1 MPQYFDNV
9 DLKSEIK
16 EYSTDILDVKL
27 KFKTDN
33 GVFSKDKLDF
43 GTRILLESLPLDE
56 LNGNVL
62 DIGCGYGPIGIY
74 LKKATSCNVD
84 MCDVNK
90 RAIHLANMNAK
101 LNNVDVNIFESD
113 VYSNINKKYN
123 FIVTN
128 PPIRVGKEIL
138 YSIVMGAK
146 DYLLDDGEMFLV
158 IHKDQGAKSML
169 FDLQKVYNA
178 EVIKKNKGFFII
190 RCKFRWLVS
199 KFVLII

>member
-43 GTRILLESLPLDE
+43 GTRTLLESLPLDE

-146 DYLLDDGEMFLV
+146 DYLLDNGEMFLV

-190 RCKFRWLVS
+190 RCKFR
-199 KFVLII
+199 

>member
-1 MPQYFDNV
+1 MAQYFDNV

-16 EYSTDILDVKL
+16 EYSTDICGISL

-43 GTRILLESLPLDE
+43 GTRSLLESLPLLE
-56 LNGNVL
+56 FNGDVL

-74 LKKATSCNVD
+74 LKKATSCNID

-113 VYSNINKKYN
+113 AYSNINKKYD

-146 DYLLDDGEMFLV
+146 DYLKEKGSMFLV

-169 FDLQKVYNA
+169 FDLKKLYNA

-190 RCKFRWLVS
+190 RCDFR
-199 KFVLII
+199 

>member
-16 EYSTDILDVKL
+16 EYCTDILGEKL
-27 KFKTDN
+27 RFKTDN

-43 GTRILLESLPLDE
+43 GTRTLLESLPLDE
-56 LNGNVL
+56 FKGDVL
-62 DIGCGYGPIGIY
+62 DVGCGYGPIGIY
-74 LKKATSCNVD
+74 LKKVTSCNVD
-84 MCDVNK
+84 MCDINK
-90 RAIHLANMNAK
+90 RAIHLANMNAR
-101 LNNVDVNIFESD
+101 LNNVNVNIFESD
-113 VYSNINKKYN
+113 SYSNINKKYN
-123 FIVTN
+123 YIVTN

-138 YSIVMGAK
+138 YSIVMNAK
-146 DYLLDDGEMFLV
+146 DYLLDDGSMFLV

-190 RCKFRWLVS
+190 RCDFR
-199 KFVLII
+199 

>member
-43 GTRILLESLPLDE
+43 GTRTLLENLPLDE

-128 PPIRVGKEIL
+128 PPIRVGKDIL
-138 YSIVMGAK
+138 YSIVMNAK
-146 DYLLDDGEMFLV
+146 DYLLDNGVLFLV
-158 IHKDQGAKSML
+158 VHKDQGAKSML
-169 FDLQKVYNA
+169 FDLQKVYNV
-178 EVIKKNKGFFII
+178 EVIKKNKGFFIF
-190 RCKFRWLVS
+190 RCDFR
-199 KFVLII
+199 